1 MTNTSN
7 HDAKKICYGVN
18 YGGAVS
24 QELSDSAFISAL
36 TKLGMPI
43 PEYLIDKVDNNEHN

>member
-1 MTNTSN
+1 MTDTDS
-7 HDAKKICYGVN
+7 KKICYGVN

-43 PEYLIDKVDNNEHN
+43 PEYLIDKVDDNEHN

>member
-1 MTNTSN
+1 MTNTE
-7 HDAKKICYGVN
+7 AKKICYGIN
-18 YGGAVS
+18 YGNAVS

-43 PEYLIDKVDNNEHN
+43 PEYLIDKVDDNDNC